1 MLGSTFTGGAA
12 QGGGALKRA
21 TRCIALML
29 ALCLL
34 CGCSVRQLIVQG
46 VADELASQSQA
57 AEEDLQLAREASAF
71 YLKLSESFLH
81 EAPGN
86 LRLAEAVA
94 GGFTQYAYAFVA
106 FDAER
111 LDAKDAKS
119 AHKLR
124 QRAARLY
131 LRAQRHAIAALEA
144 RRPGFLKALSAPEA
158 AHWPRLADDEV
169 GVAYWAAAS
178 WGGYISLSKDDPEAV
193 ADLPLAVRL
202 AGLAWQRTPGHG
214 DGALASLMG
223 TFEAARAG
231 GSSTRAAAYFDQA
244 IAAGGGRN
252 AGAYVAKAEGIALPA
267 ADRRAFEALLRQ
279 ALDAARAQRDLS
291 NEVVRERAQWLLD
304 SADDLF

>member
-1 MLGSTFTGGAA
+1 MPSPRWRRAGPDSSRHC
-12 QGGGALKRA
+12 QRRKR
-21 TRCIALML
+21 R
-29 ALCLL
+29 
-34 CGCSVRQLIVQG
+34 
-46 VADELASQSQA
+46 
-57 AEEDLQLAREASAF
+57 
-71 YLKLSESFLH
+71 
-81 EAPGN
+81 
-86 LRLAEAVA
+86 A
-94 GGFTQYAYAFVA
+94 G
-106 FDAER
+106 
-111 LDAKDAKS
+111 
-119 AHKLR
+119 
-124 QRAARLY
+124 RAWRTT
-131 LRAQRHAIAALEA
+131 
-144 RRPGFLKALSAPEA
+144 
-158 AHWPRLADDEV
+158 V

-223 TFEAARAG
+223 TFEAARPG